1 MLLSM
6 YGNLEYTYKMLSL
19 LIIGGYTMYK
29 YMVEKYG
36 GRLYCGNAFFNTLDD
51 CYKFVNDGM
60 CDKAVIINY
69 ETKQKIT
76 LKIKEV

>member
-1 MLLSM
+1 
-6 YGNLEYTYKMLSL
+6 
-19 LIIGGYTMYK
+19 MYK

-51 CYKFVNDGM
+51 CYEFVNDGM